1 MICKNLKKYIYNK
14 INIMDFE
21 QKIFGNKSFSDLL
34 KNIYDNSREKEKQI
48 KDLITSLK
56 PLVADT
62 QSALMV
68 VPLIK
73 EYLDVSV
80 KNDDSLIKMAGIVQR
95 AMANS
100 GGNGDGDFLSDAE
113 LEQLRGEVQKIG
125 NEVNKPIET
134 NVINSSKD

>member
-1 MICKNLKKYIYNK
+1 
-14 INIMDFE
+14 MDFE

-48 KDLITSLK
+48 KDLISGLK

-95 AMANS
+95 AMNNN
-100 GGNGDGDFLSDAE
+100 GNGSDDFLSEAE
-113 LEQLRGEVQKIG
+113 LDQIRGEVQKIG
-125 NEVNKPIET
+125 TEIDKPIEN
-134 NVINSSKD
+134 NVNSNHQI

>member
-1 MICKNLKKYIYNK
+1 
-14 INIMDFE
+14 MDFE

-100 GGNGDGDFLSDAE
+100 GGNGDDSFLSDAE

-125 NEVNKPIET
+125 DDINKPIE
-134 NVINSSKD
+134 NKINEDSKS

>member
-1 MICKNLKKYIYNK
+1 
-14 INIMDFE
+14 MDFE
-21 QKIFGNKSFSDLL
+21 QKIFGQKSFSDLL

-56 PLVADT
+56 PLVTDT

-95 AMANS
+95 AMNNS
-100 GGNGDGDFLSDAE
+100 GSGSDDFLSEAE
-113 LEQLRGEVQKIG
+113 LDQIRGEVQKIG
-125 NEVNKPIET
+125 DSINKPIE
-134 NVINSSKD
+134 NKINEDSKS

>member
-1 MICKNLKKYIYNK
+1 
-14 INIMDFE
+14 MDFE

-125 NEVNKPIET
+125 NEVAKPIEN

>member
-1 MICKNLKKYIYNK
+1 
-14 INIMDFE
+14 MDFE
-21 QKIFGNKSFSDLL
+21 QKIFGQKSFSDIL
-34 KNIYDNSREKEKQI
+34 KNIYDNSKEKERQI
-48 KDLITSLK
+48 KDLITGLK
-56 PLVADT
+56 PLITDT

-80 KNDDSLIKMAGIVQR
+80 KNDDSLIKMAGIIQR

-100 GGNGDGDFLSDAE
+100 KNGGDDGFLSEAE

-125 NEVNKPIET
+125 EEINKPIAV
-134 NVINSSKD
+134 NDSKE

>member
-1 MICKNLKKYIYNK
+1 
-14 INIMDFE
+14 MDFE

-125 NEVNKPIET
+125 SEVSKPIPL
-134 NVINSSKD
+134 NDSKE

>member
-1 MICKNLKKYIYNK
+1 
-14 INIMDFE
+14 MDFD

-48 KDLITSLK
+48 KDLISGFK
-56 PLVADT
+56 PFVADT

-100 GGNGDGDFLSDAE
+100 GGNGDGDFLSEAE
-113 LEQLRGEVQKIG
+113 LEQLRGEVQKIN
-125 NEVNKPIET
+125 NEVSKPIES
-134 NVINSSKD
+134 NVDSSKN

>member
-1 MICKNLKKYIYNK
+1 
-14 INIMDFE
+14 MDFE

-48 KDLITSLK
+48 KDLISGLK
-56 PLVADT
+56 PLVTDT

-95 AMANS
+95 AMNNS
-100 GGNGDGDFLSDAE
+100 GNSDGDFLSESE

-125 NEVNKPIET
+125 DDVNKPIE
-134 NVINSSKD
+134 NKINEDSKS

>member
-1 MICKNLKKYIYNK
+1 
-14 INIMDFE
+14 MDFD
-21 QKIFGNKSFSDLL
+21 QKVFGNKSFSDLL

-48 KDLITSLK
+48 KDLISGLK
-56 PLVADT
+56 PFVTDT

-80 KNDDSLIKMAGIVQR
+80 KNDDSLIKMASIVQR
-95 AMANS
+95 AIANS
-100 GGNGDGDFLSDAE
+100 GGSGDNDFLSEAE

-125 NEVNKPIET
+125 NEVDKPI
-134 NVINSSKD
+134 NVNDSKE

>member
-1 MICKNLKKYIYNK
+1 
-14 INIMDFE
+14 MDFE
-21 QKIFGNKSFSDLL
+21 QKIFGQKSFSDLL

-48 KDLITSLK
+48 KDLISGLK
-56 PLVADT
+56 PLVTDT

-95 AMANS
+95 AMNNS
-100 GGNGDGDFLSDAE
+100 GNGSDDFLSEAE
-113 LEQLRGEVQKIG
+113 LDQIRGEVQKIG
-125 NEVNKPIET
+125 EEVNKPVVNE
-134 NVINSSKD
+134 NRKE

>member
-1 MICKNLKKYIYNK
+1 
-14 INIMDFE
+14 MDFE
-21 QKIFGNKSFSDLL
+21 QKIFGQKSFSDLL

-48 KDLITSLK
+48 KDLISGLK
-56 PLVADT
+56 PLVTDT

-95 AMANS
+95 AMNNS
-100 GGNGDGDFLSDAE
+100 GNGNDDFLSEAE
-113 LEQLRGEVQKIG
+113 LDQIRGEVQKIG
-125 NEVNKPIET
+125 EEVNKP
-134 NVINSSKD
+134 VINEDRKE

>member
-1 MICKNLKKYIYNK
+1 
-14 INIMDFE
+14 MDFE

-100 GGNGDGDFLSDAE
+100 GGSGDGDFLSESE

-125 NEVNKPIET
+125 DEVNKPIE
-134 NVINSSKD
+134 NKINEDSKS

>member
-1 MICKNLKKYIYNK
+1 
-14 INIMDFE
+14 MDFE

-34 KNIYDNSREKEKQI
+34 KYIYDNSREKEKQI

-100 GGNGDGDFLSDAE
+100 GGNGDGDFLSESE

>member
-1 MICKNLKKYIYNK
+1 
-14 INIMDFE
+14 MDFE
-21 QKIFGNKSFSDLL
+21 SKIFGNKSFSDLL

-48 KDLITSLK
+48 KDLISGLK

-80 KNDDSLIKMAGIVQR
+80 KNDDSLIKMAGIIQR

-100 GGNGDGDFLSDAE
+100 GGGSDDFILSE
-113 LEQLRGEVQKIG
+113 SEKEQLLNAVQSID
-125 NEVNKPIET
+125 NEVTKPIPT
-134 NVINSSKD
+134 HDSKE